1 MYQRGDIV
9 LVDNPYTEAHGHVI
23 YGNHPAVVIQNNA
36 GNEHSDNL
44 IVVYL
49 SSKLKKLHLPTHV
62 VLQWYEGLRKTSV
75 VQAEQIATVSK
86 ADVISLMDHL
96 RPEDM
101 ARVDKAV
108 AISLALGEVPYATN

>member
-9 LVDNPYTEAHGHVI
+9 LVDNPYVESHGHI
-23 YGNHPAVVIQNNA
+23 MCGNHPAVVIQNNT

-44 IVVYL
+44 IVAYL
-49 SSKLKKLHLPTHV
+49 SSKLKKLNQPTHV
-62 VLQWYEGLRKTSV
+62 ILQWYSGLRKTSV
-75 VQAEQIATVSK
+75 VQTEQIATVSK
-86 ADVISLMDHL
+86 EDVICTMDHL

-108 AISLALGEVPYATN
+108 AVSLALVEV

>member
-1 MYQRGDIV
+1 MYKRGDIV
-9 LVDNPYTEAHGHVI
+9 LVDNPYTESHGHI
-23 YGNHPAVVIQNNA
+23 MCGNHPAVVIQNDA
-36 GNEHSDNL
+36 GNKHSDNL

-49 SSKLKKLHLPTHV
+49 SSKLKKLNLPTHV
-62 VLQWYEGLRKTSV
+62 ILQWYEGLKKTSV

-86 ADVISLMDHL
+86 SDVISIMDHL

-108 AISLALGEVPYATN
+108 AVSLAIEEV